1 MNHKTIITELRRIN
15 AWRRGDE
22 TVGQPAPGH
31 FGDVLDAAAILI
43 DQTDARCIEREER
56 IEQMAAAW
64 DKTKAELARVTAEN
78 ERLSDCINKSESV
91 TERGNLVGEIHA
103 LHARN
108 EELLGI
114 VMRCLG
120 FWEAPNPTFGC
131 GAKRQAELSKIKS
144 AALAAIARNEGIA
157 HE

>member
-1 MNHKTIITELRRIN
+1 MN
-15 AWRRGDE
+15 
-22 TVGQPAPGH
+22 P
-31 FGDVLDAAAILI
+31 I
-43 DQTDARCIEREER
+43 DR
-56 IEQMAAAW
+56 IEQLQ
-64 DKTKAELARVTAEN
+64 DELARVTAEN

-131 GAKRQAELSKIKS
+131 GAKRQAELAKIKS
-144 AALAAIARNEGIA
+144 DARAAIASNEGIA